1 MNTGCIPTKTLVRS
15 AEVAH
20 LVRSAQQFGV
30 KAPHVAVD
38 FPAVIA
44 RKNRIVGKILD
55 RMGEGLA
62 ANTAVTLVR
71 GHARFRSPHEVGV
84 DGRLLSAPH
93 VVIATGSRP
102 AVPPIKG
109 LDLVPY
115 LTSDNIMD
123 LAELPSRLVVLGA
136 GAVGLEFAQMFARFG
151 SKVTVFEMLDRIL
164 PGEDIEITTLLLDVL
179 GAEGLDIHIGSKVTE
194 VAEHR
199 GVKLVTADTP
209 EGPVVM
215 EADAILV
222 ATGRA
227 PNIEAMGLE
236 EAGIEHTR
244 KGVSVDPM
252 LRTSVP
258 GVWAAGDVTGHPMF
272 THAAVYASSIV
283 VENAFAEGE
292 YEFDPNEVPRATFV
306 EPEVAS
312 IGLTEEQAVEQ
323 GFKVRVG
330 RQPMANVG
338 RARVMETMEGVIK
351 FVVDAESGRIL
362 GTHILGQSAGE
373 LIHIANLARN
383 AGEGNTDPFLQSI
396 FIHPTLMEGV
406 QSAVEAVWS
415 DATPIMTH

>member
-20 LVRSAQQFGV
+20 LVRSAERFGV
-30 KAPHVAVD
+30 TARDVGVD
-38 FPAVIA
+38 FPAVIT
-44 RKNRIVGKILD
+44 RKNRIVGKILE

-62 ANTAVTLVR
+62 SNQSVTLVR
-71 GHARFRSPHEVGV
+71 GHARFRSPQEIEV
-84 DGRLLSAPH
+84 DGRLLSAPQI
-93 VVIATGSRP
+93 VIATGSRP

-109 LDLVPY
+109 LDQTPF
-115 LTSDNIMD
+115 LTSDSIMD
-123 LAELPSRLVVLGA
+123 LSELPGRLVVMGA

-151 SKVTVFEMLDRIL
+151 SRVTVFEMLDRIL
-164 PGEDIEITTLLLDVL
+164 PGEDAEITSLLLDVL
-179 GAEGLDIHIGSKVTE
+179 KAEGLEIHTGSKVTE
-194 VAEHR
+194 VSQHQ
-199 GVKLVTADTP
+199 GVSLIKADTP
-209 EGPVVM
+209 EGPLVV

-222 ATGRA
+222 ATGRT
-227 PNIEAMGLE
+227 PNIEDMGLDQV
-236 EAGIEHTR
+236 GIGYTR
-244 KGVSVDPM
+244 KGVTVDPM
-252 LRTSVP
+252 LRTAAP

-283 VENAFAEGE
+283 VENAFADGA

-312 IGLTEEQAVEQ
+312 IGLTEEQAVAQ

-351 FVVDAESGRIL
+351 FVVDSESGKIL

-383 AGEGNTDPFLQSI
+383 AGEGNTDPFFQSI